1 MDENIAQTPP
11 QEPVSYT
18 RPNNS
23 SPKFFDKFSSFFT
36 KKTTAV
42 LVILVLI
49 IGVGAATIAV
59 QRSTETRQRAATNPA
74 LIPGC
79 GSLGDVNGDGKINSI
94 DSSLIL
100 QYEAGLISI
109 TKIIAANADVNKDG
123 KINSIDS
130 SLILQ
135 YEAGLIST
143 FSGCNTGSVISGT
156 VYIDTNGNAVQDS
169 GETDYSGTAT
179 IKLDN
184 VTTATKYLGGYYFTG
199 VASGTHTV
207 TLTLPSGYTA
217 TTTNPVSVTVP
228 PNGTFK
234 FGIKSTGIL
243 TPTPT
248 IPPNV
253 TGTSCDSTAC
263 GRYGAICCSGSSSCI
278 AWWQDNSNCGA
289 CGNRC
294 SSGTTCQ
301 LNVPGDY
308 TQGASCKSTSGPTPT
323 VPPGATVTPIP
334 RLSTT
339 PTPTIPTGNAVLMLA
354 VGLDAIG
361 NTGDN
366 ATPNDSSG
374 SNKTPKR
381 PTRNV
386 TVELF
391 QSSTNQPVGTAKTGS
406 VVYANGVFT
415 GSLDL
420 GSGFITGS
428 YNIKV
433 KSDGYLRRKALGV
446 TLTSGR
452 INTLT
457 KITLVVGDING
468 DNAINILDYNILI
481 SCSVFST
488 DNHGACGQY
497 AVLSDLD
504 DNGAV
509 DQLDY
514 NLFLREYS
522 VQNGD

>member
-23 SPKFFDKFSSFFT
+23 SHKFFDKFSSFFT

-79 GSLGDVNGDGKINSI
+79 GSLGDVNG
-94 DSSLIL
+94 
-100 QYEAGLISI
+100 
-109 TKIIAANADVNKDG
+109 DG

-308 TQGASCKSTSGPTPT
+308 TQGASCK
-323 VPPGATVTPIP
+323 
-334 RLSTT
+334 
-339 PTPTIPTGNAVLMLA
+339 
-354 VGLDAIG
+354 
-361 NTGDN
+361 
-366 ATPNDSSG
+366 
-374 SNKTPKR
+374 
-381 PTRNV
+381 
-386 TVELF
+386 
-391 QSSTNQPVGTAKTGS
+391 
-406 VVYANGVFT
+406 
-415 GSLDL
+415 
-420 GSGFITGS
+420 
-428 YNIKV
+428 
-433 KSDGYLRRKALGV
+433 
-446 TLTSGR
+446 
-452 INTLT
+452 
-457 KITLVVGDING
+457 
-468 DNAINILDYNILI
+468 
-481 SCSVFST
+481 
-488 DNHGACGQY
+488 
-497 AVLSDLD
+497 
-504 DNGAV
+504 
-509 DQLDY
+509 
-514 NLFLREYS
+514 
-522 VQNGD
+522 